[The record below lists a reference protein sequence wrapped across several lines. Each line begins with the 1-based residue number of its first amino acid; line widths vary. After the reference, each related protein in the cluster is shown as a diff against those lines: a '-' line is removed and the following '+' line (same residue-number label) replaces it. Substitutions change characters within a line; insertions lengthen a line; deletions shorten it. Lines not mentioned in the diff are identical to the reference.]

1 MPFKTEPLRTP
12 VRCWPKQ
19 IVAGGLLLLTLPVVG
34 SAAQSALPAKPLD
47 PIRVAVVGG
56 FSPVL
61 QSILPSLSQQL
72 KRPIEVTSLPIATLR
87 ARLQHPTFDL
97 IITGAPTQLTELDY
111 LDQLHLSSLTVI
123 ARSPVLLWCPNPNI
137 RMRVRINDT
146 LKDPNIRSIALS
158 PADSPVGALVRQ
170 TLTLPRKLHFKP
182 AAHSLQA
189 WQMAQQGQTDCA
201 FTLIGLVKPTDQ
213 YQFVPHRGVK
223 IIAAI
228 PKNSTHPDAAAAL
241 LKLMNRPLF
250 RARIQQYG
258 YS

>member
-1 MPFKTEPLRTP
+1 MA
-12 VRCWPKQ
+12 
-19 IVAGGLLLLTLPVVG
+19 VA
-34 SAAQSALPAKPLD
+34 
-47 PIRVAVVGG
+47 GG

-72 KRPIEVTSLPIATLR
+72 KRPIKVTSLPVATLK
-87 ARLQHPTFDL
+87 ASLQQPSFDL
-97 IITGAPTQLTELDY
+97 IVTGAPTQLTKLDY

-137 RMRVRINDT
+137 RMRVRVGDT
-146 LKDPNIRSIALS
+146 LKDPNIHSIALS
-158 PADSPVGALVRQ
+158 PADSPVGELVRQ
-170 TLTLPRKLHFKP
+170 TLTLPDQLQLKP
-182 AAHSLQA
+182 ALHALHA

-228 PKNSTHPDAAAAL
+228 PKNSMHPDAAAAL
-241 LKLMNRPLF
+241 LRLMNRPLF

-258 YS
+258 YN